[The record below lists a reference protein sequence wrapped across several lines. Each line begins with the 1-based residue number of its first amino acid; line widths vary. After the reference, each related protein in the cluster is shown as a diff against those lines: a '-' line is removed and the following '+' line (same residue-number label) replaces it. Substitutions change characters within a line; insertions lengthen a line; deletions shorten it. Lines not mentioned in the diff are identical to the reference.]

1 MQDTIRSTGR
11 KSVAEYKAEI
21 AELLDGMRR
30 MNQQIEA
37 DRQVSQ
43 RLKEETL
50 ALKAETRAI
59 LDSIGKS
66 H

>member
-30 MNQQIEA
+30 MHQQIEL

-43 RLKEETL
+43 RLREETQ

>member
-43 RLKEETL
+43 CLKEETL